1 MKRAWIGVI
10 GLSVG
15 ISTVACVEATDVP
28 AAPGGPPIV
37 AHDSLERLQPI
48 DSCEAL
54 QAQLTGR
61 ALTQM
66 ERLLKRN
73 QAIAEAP
80 CPGGSP
86 DAGAGPEPAGPGAEG
101 DPGAPP
107 GEGGGDGFGGAI
119 DGDGRAVG
127 PDVSERNNQVVGVDE
142 ADIVETDGEHLYVL
156 VGEALH
162 VLRVFP
168 FEQAGLLAS
177 LPIEGATRMFVDG
190 DRAVVYADGPED
202 IYDDEIVDAVYG
214 HGGAPPSVGG
224 LCPFGHRCE
233 FSGNGRALRIVT
245 VDLSDRA
252 APRVVRETDLNGSFL
267 AARRIGDAVHTVVE
281 FPPPVVPGLHYW
293 PDGVPA
299 CGAEPAASRA
309 AFDALREA
317 NGRVIAARPLTD
329 WLPAVTDV
337 RHAASGP
344 VEVDGLLEACESI
357 WYDQLQDGRGFLSVV
372 SQTMAG
378 DQDVAATTLIGEP
391 GAVFSSAEALYIAS
405 RHRAVEGQGWY
416 VDLAGEPEATVIHR
430 FALREEDNPLD
441 ARGRPVVA
449 YRGSVALGGLVL
461 DQFAMDERDG
471 LLRVLTTHAYTWAAV
486 DDPIVDFEPTYARD
500 VVVPSPDRPAATR
513 QHATFSVLGADEV
526 GLLSLRSAIDGVAS
540 DLKVS
545 AVRYRGDWG
554 FLGFAEGGPLQ
565 LIDLRDDEKPALR
578 GRIQTEGEPRFLHP
592 IGEGLLLV
600 VGQKIGVSTGEGQGS
615 SDGEPQVATAGGG
628 GVTLELVD
636 VSDPDAPRAVGGASF
651 AGGDSEAVTDHLAVT
666 WFAPASAVALP
677 LRTCAEGM
685 VGFDGLVIYDVSPDG
700 GFAERGRVDHGGADA
715 GGFCEDEPPRVRRSV
730 FVDDAV
736 VSVGLDRVAIVGL
749 DDFSAPRAVIE
760 LWDGAPGDGPE
771 PATPDLPEPAPEDP

>member
-1 MKRAWIGVI
+1 MKRAWIGAI
-10 GLSVG
+10 GLTMG
-15 ISTVACVEATDVP
+15 WTVTGCVNATDVP
-28 AAPGGPPIV
+28 APPGGPPVV
-37 AHDSLERLQPI
+37 AHDPLERLQPI

-73 QAIAEAP
+73 QAIAEGP
-80 CPGGSP
+80 CDVELDGG
-86 DAGAGPEPAGPGAEG
+86 GGAEPG
-101 DPGAPP
+101 LGEPGAPSP
-107 GEGGGDGFGGAI
+107 GGGGNGDRRFTGAE
-119 DGDGRAVG
+119 
-127 PDVSERNNQVVGVDE
+127 VSERNNQVAGVDE
-142 ADIVETDGEHLYVL
+142 ADVVDTDGEHLYVL
-156 VGEALH
+156 AGESLH
-162 VLRVFP
+162 ILRVFP

-177 LPIEGATRMFVDG
+177 LRIDGATRMFVDG
-190 DRAVVYADGPED
+190 DRAVVYADGDED
-202 IYDDEIVDAVYG
+202 IYDDATERAVYG
-214 HGGAPPSVGG
+214 DAGAPPSVGG

-233 FSGNGRALRIVT
+233 FSGNGRSLRIVT
-245 VDLSDRA
+245 VELSDRA
-252 APRVVRETDLNGSFL
+252 APRIVRETNLNGSFL

-293 PDGVPA
+293 PEGVPG
-299 CGAEPAASRA
+299 CGAEPSEARA
-309 AFDALREA
+309 AFDALRAA
-317 NGRVIAARPLTD
+317 NGRVIAERPLRD
-329 WLPAVTDV
+329 WLPAVVDV
-337 RHAASGP
+337 REGARGP
-344 VEVDGLLEACESI
+344 IEVDGLLEACDSI

-372 SQTMAG
+372 SQTMEG
-378 DQDVAATTLIGEP
+378 DQDLAATTLIGEP
-391 GAVFSSAEALYIAS
+391 GAVFASGQALYIAS

-416 VDLAGEPEATVIHR
+416 VDLPGEPEATVIHR

-441 ARGRPVVA
+441 AHGRPVVA

-471 LLRVLTTHAYTWAAV
+471 LLRVVTTHAYSWASV
-486 DDPIVDFEPTYARD
+486 DDPIVDFEPTYAAD
-500 VVVPSPDRPAATR
+500 VVAPDRGGSSPTQRAS
-513 QHATFSVLGADEV
+513 FSVLGADDI
-526 GLLSLRSAIDGVAS
+526 GLLSLRSSIDAVATN
-540 DLKVS
+540 LKVS

-554 FLGFAEGGPLQ
+554 FLGFADGGPLQ
-565 LIDLRDDEKPALR
+565 LVDLRDDAKPTLR

-600 VGQKIGVSTGEGQGS
+600 VGQKGGVTVGEGQGS
-615 SDGEPQVATAGGG
+615 SDDEPHSATRGGG

-666 WFAPASAVALP
+666 WFAPESAVALP
-677 LRTCAEGM
+677 LRTCADGA
-685 VGFDGLVIYDVSPDG
+685 VGFDGLVVYDVSPDG
-700 GFAERGRVDHGGADA
+700 GFAERGRVDHVGAEP

-736 VSVGLDRVAIVGL
+736 LSVGLDRVAIVGL

-760 LWDGAPGDGPE
+760 LGPRDPDDGAR